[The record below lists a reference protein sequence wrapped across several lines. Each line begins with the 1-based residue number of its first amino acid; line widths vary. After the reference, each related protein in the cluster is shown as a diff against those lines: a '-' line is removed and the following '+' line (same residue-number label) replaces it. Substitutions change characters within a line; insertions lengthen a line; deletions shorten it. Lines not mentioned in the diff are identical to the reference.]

1 MEDAIIISKLTF
13 GFDGNNLFNNLNLN
27 IKRGSWTTLIGPNG
41 CGKTTLIKILLGF
54 YPLNTYVNINK
65 NAVCKDNYRSIRSK
79 VGAVFERPD
88 DSFVAETILDEIAFS
103 VENMGLSKKE
113 IRNRI
118 NEVVNALDIKDILEC
133 YPQSLSGG
141 QKQLVAIASALVI
154 KPKVLLL
161 DEAMTMIDEKYKNKV
176 IKLLKKLNKEENLT
190 ILSVTH
196 DIEDTLYGN
205 EIVVMDKGSIVIQNT
220 TKEVLK
226 EDKMLIRLGLDIPFM
241 VKLSIKLKY
250 YGLLKD
256 IELLPTKMVDEIWK

>member
-1 MEDAIIISKLTF
+1 MEDSIIISKLNF
-13 GFDGNNLFNNLNLN
+13 GFDGNNFFNNFNLN
-27 IKRGSWTTLIGPNG
+27 IKKGNWTTVIGPNG

-54 YPLNTYVNINK
+54 YPLDTYVNINK
-65 NAVCKDNYRSIRSK
+65 NAVCKDNYRNIRSK

-88 DSFVAETILDEIAFS
+88 DSFVAETVLDEIAFS
-103 VENMGLSKKE
+103 VENMGLSKRE

-118 NEVVNALDIKDILEC
+118 NEIVNALDIKDILEC

-161 DEAMTMIDEKYKNKV
+161 DEAMTMIDEKYKDKV
-176 IKLLKKLNKEENLT
+176 VKLLKKLNKEENLT

-205 EIVVMDKGSIVIQNT
+205 EVVVMDKGNIVLQGA
-220 TKEVLK
+220 TKDVLNK
-226 EDKMLIRLGLDIPFM
+226 DKLLIKLGLDIPFM
-241 VKLSIKLKY
+241 VKLSTKLKY